1 MKNGEIFCYAIS
13 HEEACDIEEALWEQ
27 ISKSH

>member
-1 MKNGEIFCYAIS
+1 MKNGEIFCYTIS

-27 ISKSH
+27 MLL